1 MIQYIKNYKIYLISV
16 FLSIVCFMLCNCSNT
31 ERKSIIFHDYRINK
45 DYVRI
50 SLCFNLQNKLYKKVI
65 SSNTKSVN
73 ILSSSELC
81 CVEQE
86 SSFCSKIIFNEDNI
100 HVYLFPNEIVKN
112 EDDSYV
118 VGNANGVYAFYIEYY
133 DSISEKNYYI
143 FSKDN
148 IIKKEA
154 EIYYSDNYFNELQKV
169 DERDIGYYNEDIQ
182 PLGYPY
188 AGYVVRDHVGN
199 LMLLSTLWD
208 SYTIN

>member
-1 MIQYIKNYKIYLISV
+1 M
-16 FLSIVCFMLCNCSNT
+16 
-31 ERKSIIFHDYRINK
+31 
-45 DYVRI
+45 
-50 SLCFNLQNKLYKKVI
+50 
-65 SSNTKSVN
+65 
-73 ILSSSELC
+73 
-81 CVEQE
+81 
-86 SSFCSKIIFNEDNI
+86 
-100 HVYLFPNEIVKN
+100 KN